1 MQALDKLTQV
11 VDGQSRFVSDPPLL
25 VPIEELLSE
34 EQSTLLTERMHEFLR
49 SYRRTLQSDRGPW
62 SWSDIF
68 PGLDQV
74 EGIDGVPRDF
84 YVRQLIRPFFAL
96 PLHGRVTGLHGYV
109 ATAAAVTAH
118 DDAPAEFDDA
128 AAPRTTHLHGVET
141 TRLKENPF
149 SNCTSMRWAR
159 YSHGLSTV
167 GSRRPAPA
175 APRPLASPS

>member
-1 MQALDKLTQV
+1 M
-11 VDGQSRFVSDPPLL
+11 
-25 VPIEELLSE
+25 
-34 EQSTLLTERMHEFLR
+34 ER
-49 SYRRTLQSDRGPW
+49 PCP
-62 SWSDIF
+62 

-74 EGIDGVPRDF
+74 EGIDGMPRDF

-128 AAPRTTHLHGVET
+128 AAPRTTHRHGVNYET
-141 TRLKENPF
+141 KGEPF
-149 SNCTSMRWAR
+149 SNCTDMRWAR
-159 YSHGLSTV
+159 YPHGLSTV